1 MDGIINIYKEA
12 GYTSADVVAKLR
24 GILRQKKIGHTGTLD
39 PAAEGVLPICLGKGT
54 KLVDMLTEEKKTYRA
69 VLLLGRETDTQDT
82 TGTTVHEKDF
92 GAFLGETGQTA
103 EAFARKLSE
112 TAAGFVGD
120 YMQVP
125 PMYSALKVNGKRL
138 YELARKGIE
147 VERKPRLQH
156 IYRIDID
163 RVDLPRAELTVE
175 CSRGTYIRTLCHD
188 IGQKLG
194 CGGCM
199 EHLLRTQVGPF
210 LLENAVTLSQVE
222 KLRDEDRIPEILVPA
237 DRVLSGL
244 PEFHSESGELDR
256 LLGNG
261 NPFDRE
267 FLLPEAAGLTT
278 ADGTADG
285 GALEKLS
292 VRVYD
297 SSGRFVGVYRYDAE
311 KKRWKAEKI
320 FL

>member
-1 MDGIINIYKEA
+1 
-12 GYTSADVVAKLR
+12 
-24 GILRQKKIGHTGTLD
+24 
-39 PAAEGVLPICLGKGT
+39 
-54 KLVDMLTEEKKTYRA
+54 
-69 VLLLGRETDTQDT
+69 
-82 TGTTVHEKDF
+82 
-92 GAFLGETGQTA
+92 
-103 EAFARKLSE
+103 
-112 TAAGFVGD
+112 
-120 YMQVP
+120 
-125 PMYSALKVNGKRL
+125 
-138 YELARKGIE
+138 
-147 VERKPRLQH
+147 
-156 IYRIDID
+156 
-163 RVDLPRAELTVE
+163 
-175 CSRGTYIRTLCHD
+175 
-188 IGQKLG
+188 
-194 CGGCM
+194 M

-278 ADGTADG
+278 ADGTADS
-285 GALEKLS
+285 GALEKMS

>member
-82 TGTTVHEKDF
+82 TGTTVQETDF
-92 GAFLGETGQTA
+92 GAFLAETGQTA
-103 EAFARKLSE
+103 ETFARKLSE

-120 YMQVP
+120 YMQIP

-267 FLLPEAAGLTT
+267 FLTPEKT
-278 ADGTADG
+278 
-285 GALEKLS
+285 S

-297 SSGRFVGVYRYDAE
+297 STGRFVGVYRYDAE